1 MESYN
6 KDSSKTGWLV
16 TQMESYNKDSSKTG
30 WLVIQMESYN
40 KDSSKKKKKLFVS
53 DLAQILT
60 HDSMANFMIFCTLE
74 TILSTK
80 MWEKKPFESLKQL

>member
-1 MESYN
+1 
-6 KDSSKTGWLV
+6 
-16 TQMESYNKDSSKTG
+16 MESYNKDSSKTG

-60 HDSMANFMIFCTLE
+60 HDSMANAMVSCSRE
-74 TILSTK
+74 TILGSK
-80 MWEKKPFESLKQL
+80 MREN